1 MLQCDTGSVNAQI
14 TPLGKPFAG
23 CLALYAGLEIIVQAA
38 LIFMPILHRVLHTFH
53 RDSAH

>member
-38 LIFMPILHRVLHTFH
+38 LIFTPILHRVLHTFH